1 MIDKKAI
8 QNEIEKLSNDR
19 NSAVQK
25 IQTFEA
31 ELINLRK
38 SLNMIDGALQTCDY
52 FLKQTEEQELKTNET
67 EEVKKVEGVEKEEKV
82 EEEVISVE
90 KISDTETVD
99 EFFNDV
105 SKMMEKKGA
114 LTINKKPDKYTL
126 FDDAEN
132 SE

>member
-1 MIDKKAI
+1 MIDKNAI

-52 FLKQTEEQELKTNET
+52 FLKQTEEHELETNET
-67 EEVKKVEGVEKEEKV
+67 EEVKKVEEEN
-82 EEEVISVE
+82 
-90 KISDTETVD
+90 
-99 EFFNDV
+99 F
-105 SKMMEKKGA
+105 
-114 LTINKKPDKYTL
+114 
-126 FDDAEN
+126 
-132 SE
+132 